1 MAVNNSGRKPK
12 LAGTQLGFSSSIA
25 ELEQRKR
32 CEPFHVEIK
41 DEDFIPPSELD
52 KVALA
57 HWHELVAIFKRFR
70 GNAVDGSDRR
80 LLQIACETWSDI
92 EFCNERLRENREPMI
107 WVTNKDGKEQYVKNP
122 FWERREKARTNYILV
137 CDRIQLTPTSR
148 AKIGKARADSMTE
161 KEDDFF

>member
-1 MAVNNSGRKPK
+1 
-12 LAGTQLGFSSSIA
+12 
-25 ELEQRKR
+25 
-32 CEPFHVEIK
+32 
-41 DEDFIPPSELD
+41 
-52 KVALA
+52 
-57 HWHELVAIFKRFR
+57 
-70 GNAVDGSDRR
+70 
-80 LLQIACETWSDI
+80 
-92 EFCNERLRENREPMI
+92 MI